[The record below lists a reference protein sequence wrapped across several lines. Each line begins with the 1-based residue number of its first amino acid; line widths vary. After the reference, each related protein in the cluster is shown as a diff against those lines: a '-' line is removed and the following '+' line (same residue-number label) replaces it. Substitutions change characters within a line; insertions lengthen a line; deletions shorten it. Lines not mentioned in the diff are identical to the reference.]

1 MLDLAV
7 GDFLQFANDSLS
19 FLGTVQTVAR
29 QTYSDLLQC
38 ILFMSND
45 RHSIYIA
52 PVCLER
58 LHYVKGKDE
67 ALGPVEVDVGC
78 HEERIVS

>member
-7 GDFLQFANDSLS
+7 GGYPQFANDSLS

-38 ILFMSND
+38 IVFMSND
-45 RHSIYIA
+45 RHSLYVA
-52 PVCLER
+52 PICLEECIMLR
-58 LHYVKGKDE
+58 KEMK
-67 ALGPVEVDVGC
+67 
-78 HEERIVS
+78 RSSQ